1 MTALR
6 LPAYGREIAGALAA
20 GLRPRLG
27 NTIAVVTAWDL
38 QTPLERVVCP
48 ATEDADTWSFDFLTG
63 QDVVVLAP
71 ERDQIHAERLGAR
84 IRSAGASCVYVG
96 IHHDDVGGAL

>member
-1 MTALR
+1 MNGLR
-6 LPAYGREIAGALAA
+6 LPAYGRDIAGALAA
-20 GLRPRLG
+20 GYRPRLG

-48 ATEDADTWSFDFLTG
+48 AAEDADTWSFDFLAA

-71 ERDQIHAERLGAR
+71 ERDQIHAERLGTR
-84 IRSAGASCVYVG
+84 IRDAGASCVYVG
-96 IHHDDVGGAL
+96 LKRDDGGAAS